1 MHEHVT
7 DFYVQQAHKAG
18 YRSRA
23 AYKLKELAQ
32 QDNLLAPGMTVV
44 DLGSAPGGWSQVAR
58 ELVGAKGRVVAVDIL
73 EMAPLP
79 GVEFIHGDF
88 REDAVLAEVE
98 KRLAGGQ
105 VDLVMSD
112 MAPNLS
118 GIGLVDQARTSHLAE
133 LALEFAL
140 KWLKPGGH
148 LLVKTFQGEAYN
160 EVRARLRPFFGQ
172 LLTRKPPASRNRSA
186 EMYLLGKGFT
196 PS

>member
-1 MHEHVT
+1 MI
-7 DFYVQQAHKAG
+7 FSGAG
-18 YRSRA
+18 A
-23 AYKLKELAQ
+23 APALPR
-32 QDNLLAPGMTVV
+32 LAPLGV
-44 DLGSAPGGWSQVAR
+44 DLEGTWDGLLQTTTGSLPISFSIATIEGKST
-58 ELVGAKGRVVAVDIL
+58 VAVDIL